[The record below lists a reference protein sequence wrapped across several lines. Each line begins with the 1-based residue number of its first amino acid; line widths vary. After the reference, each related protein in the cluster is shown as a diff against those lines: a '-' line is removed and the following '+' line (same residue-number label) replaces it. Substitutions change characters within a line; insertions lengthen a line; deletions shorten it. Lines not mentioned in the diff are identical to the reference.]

1 MARGNLFPSPEI
13 TPAPTVVE
21 GQSLNHCTAGK
32 VPMASVLRWEQAC
45 AREKPASPR
54 YGDGLGCQRT
64 AVLKKFDHLYCQS
77 PEGYMRPQNL
87 NWDQCPQVK
96 IIATICWTLV
106 YARLHLKWLSNTISR
121 SLHNTMNTSK
131 QAGTQ
136 RSQATCPRSHSQYA
150 GVCAFEREWFPFRAP
165 VLSLCRIHCHPGVG
179 RILWS
184 CGCSGITW
192 GIRITPA
199 RGAERGSL

>member
-1 MARGNLFPSPEI
+1 M
-13 TPAPTVVE
+13 
-21 GQSLNHCTAGK
+21 H
-32 VPMASVLRWEQAC
+32 
-45 AREKPASPR
+45 
-54 YGDGLGCQRT
+54 
-64 AVLKKFDHLYCQS
+64 
-77 PEGYMRPQNL
+77 PQNL

-106 YARLHLKWLSNTISR
+106 YARLHLKWLSNTISC

-165 VLSLCRIHCHPGVG
+165 VLSLCCIHCHPGVG

-184 CGCSGITW
+184 WGCSSTTW
-192 GIRITPA
+192 GIRIKLTSMRSRKRFIVKSMPFFYLYIFFPLCGHSCTPF
-199 RGAERGSL
+199 LV